1 MKSTLLTAA
10 IVCAV
15 LFIIASV
22 IAGGP
27 FSGRRSSSG
36 FWMAVQNLS
45 AVLGILAFVIQ
56 MIQWGRGP
64 RA

>member
-1 MKSTLLTAA
+1 MKSTLLTVA

-15 LFIIASV
+15 LFIVA
-22 IAGGP
+22 ALMTGGP
-27 FSGRRSSSG
+27 FYGRRSSSG
-36 FWMAVQNLS
+36 FWIAVQNLS